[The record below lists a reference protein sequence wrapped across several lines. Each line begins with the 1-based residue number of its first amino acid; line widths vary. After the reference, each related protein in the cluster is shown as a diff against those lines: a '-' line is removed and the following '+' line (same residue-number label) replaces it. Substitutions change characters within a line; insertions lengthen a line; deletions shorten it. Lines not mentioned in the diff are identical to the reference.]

1 MNPDLINGIALAYIG
16 DAVYEVQIRDYLIRK
31 GLTKPNLLHKTATH
45 FVSAKAQAFLI
56 EQLKNEK
63 FLTEKEWSTFKR
75 GRNAKSHTT
84 AKNTDPAIYKV
95 STGFEA
101 VIGYLHLLGD
111 EKRVLE
117 IINFCITTIE
127 NIKK

>member
-1 MNPDLINGIALAYIG
+1 MNPNLINGIALAYLG
-16 DAVYEVQIRDYLIRK
+16 DAIYEFHIREHLILK

-45 FVSAKAQAFLI
+45 FVSAKAQAYLF
-56 EQLKNEK
+56 EQMSKENI
-63 FLTEKEWSTFKR
+63 LTDVELATFKR

-101 VIGYLHLLGD
+101 VIGYLHLSGQKERIEALID
-111 EKRVLE
+111 
-117 IINFCITTIE
+117 FCIQTIE
-127 NIKK
+127 SKGE